1 LSVSS
6 IPQVENMETKTIKHG
21 LGLFA
26 NSQAVEQAINDLKGA
41 NFPVEKISVIA
52 KDIEKTEHL
61 KEVQTRDRLGNQD
74 VDTTGAIGDTLSA
87 TSWGTLLI
95 GLSSLALPGLGTVL
109 AAGSVG
115 VALVAS
121 IGGVAVGA
129 VATQNLVN
137 ALANLGIPEER
148 ARVYSDRLQQSN
160 YLLIV
165 DGSEAEIHSAEAILR
180 QHKIEYWDIY
190 DSP

>member
-1 LSVSS
+1 
-6 IPQVENMETKTIKHG
+6 METKTIKHG